1 MASVTEKLTVV
12 FYFIMINSNLNSYG
26 GFITTVR
33 DNTAR
38 QPLEVLVSLQM
49 EKLSSRK

>member
-12 FYFIMINSNLNSYG
+12 FYFIVINSNLNSYG
-26 GFITTVR
+26 GLITIVW

-38 QPLEVLVSLQM
+38 QLLEVLVSLQM
-49 EKLSSRK
+49 EKLSSGK